1 MTDFELLTI
10 FIEFINTTWTIFAT
24 YVSIV
29 FAFLIAG
36 YLVAKNLS
44 AIIVSLVV
52 TLYSLVA
59 FWSVWA
65 LNRNVVAISAT
76 SREMKEGILSGQS
89 SLGWFPM
96 ASAPEYLFVALPAL
110 VTLIAVVAYAGS
122 IFFFF
127 YQRKHDSQN

>member
-1 MTDFELLTI
+1 MTDFELLSV

-29 FAFLIAG
+29 FAFLVAG
-36 YLVAKNLS
+36 YLVANALS
-44 AIIVSLVV
+44 AKIVSLVV

-65 LNRNVVAISAT
+65 LNRNVTAISAT
-76 SREMKEGILSGQS
+76 SRKMKEGILSGES
-89 SLGWFPM
+89 SLDWFPM
-96 ASAPEYLFVALPAL
+96 ALAPEYLYVALPVL

-127 YQRKHDSQN
+127 YQRKSDSQ